1 MAKKKA
7 KRSATQRWTAE
18 KAGHILD
25 EIEALGVT
33 DSAFARQHSI
43 KPGRIAWWRQ
53 KLDRLQR
60 VRGQNRQKQLLSA
73 SKEVAGFVEIKALP
87 EARAETRIEVMLR
100 NGRAVLIPMGVPTDK
115 LAILLDTIEGR
126 AC

>member
-7 KRSATQRWTAE
+7 KRSATQQWTAE

-33 DSAFARQHSI
+33 DSAFARQHGLNY
-43 KPGRIAWWRQ
+43 GRIAWWRQ
-53 KLDRLQR
+53 RLDRLQG
-60 VRGQNRQKQLLSA
+60 VRGPNRQKPLLSA
-73 SKEVAGFVEIKALP
+73 SKEVAGFVELKALP
-87 EARAETRIEVMLR
+87 EATAETRIEVLLR
-100 NGRAVLIPMGVPTDK
+100 NGRAVLIPMGVATDK
-115 LAILLDTIEGR
+115 LALLLDTIEGR